1 MFRLLTGIFI
11 FLIIL
16 TLYLHVSYH
25 LKTSNEDAV
34 YETTF
39 QSKEQLDNICKLRQ
53 PIVFDYHIIPF
64 CQKEY
69 LIDKYGNTSILIK
82 NVDTSDYIPYK
93 LKDAIELIDKDTTGS
108 YYIENNDDTIQ
119 QNMNMKEHILKYERD
134 IRPAFTCKC
143 IYDILIGSNNSS
155 TPLKYEVNYR
165 NYFMVNEGSVNIR
178 LAPPN
183 AEDYLNP
190 VIDYETLEVTSPYNV
205 WKTKTIDNVNFTD
218 VVVSKGQMIYIPPYW
233 WYSIQFTSNTTIMVF
248 KYRTYMNIVTLMP
261 QLFMQILQIQNIQY
275 VVGNN
280 IAKNEPSTSVKK
292 KKNKKKKNL
301 RKEKATT
308 E

>member
-16 TLYLHVSYH
+16 TIYLHISYH

-53 PIVFDYHIIPF
+53 PIVFDYHIVPF
-64 CQKEY
+64 CRREY
-69 LIDKYGNTSILIK
+69 LIEKYGNTSILIK

-108 YYIENNDDTIQ
+108 YYIENNDDIIQ
-119 QNMNMKEHILKYERD
+119 QNMNMKEHIIKYERD
-134 IRPAFTCKC
+134 IRPIFTCKC
-143 IYDILIGSNNSS
+143 MYDILIGSN
-155 TPLKYEVNYR
+155 YR
-165 NYFMVNEGSVNIR
+165 NYFIVTEGSVNVR

-190 VIDYETLEVTSPYNV
+190 VIDYETLEITSPYNV
-205 WKTKTIDNVNFTD
+205 WKTKTIDNVKFTD
-218 VVVSKGQMIYIPPYW
+218 VLVSRGQMIYIPPYW
-233 WYSIQFTSNTTIMVF
+233 WYSIQFTSNTTMMVF

-261 QLFMQILQIQNIQY
+261 QLFMQILQIQNIQH

-280 IAKNEPSTSVKK
+280 IATNKIVSTSVKK
-292 KKNKKKKNL
+292 KKNKKKNKQP
-301 RKEKATT
+301 K
-308 E
+308 